1 MNTLEDLQS
10 RSVVIRRERG
20 IILRELE
27 ENDARINALDAD
39 ERAFYASYTTTDI
52 LTSVEN
58 KSLSVD
64 DAALLLNREACS
76 TFINFKLPNPK
87 LPSSVS
93 VLPEPDMFSEVHEWQ
108 FGQPWFR
115 PNSTSWVVHLA
126 YELPFIATQIEIRAT
141 GECCGKAALYIDNV
155 RLAAYDLG
163 SPFEPHIFKAK
174 GQSSYYTV
182 RVEEWTN
189 PDISWISCIAVT

>member
-27 ENDARINALDAD
+27 ENDARNNALDAD

-115 PNSTSWVVHLA
+115 PNSTSWVVHLD
-126 YELPFIATQIEIRAT
+126 YELPR
-141 GECCGKAALYIDNV
+141 G
-155 RLAAYDLG
+155 
-163 SPFEPHIFKAK
+163 P
-174 GQSSYYTV
+174 
-182 RVEEWTN
+182 
-189 PDISWISCIAVT
+189 CI